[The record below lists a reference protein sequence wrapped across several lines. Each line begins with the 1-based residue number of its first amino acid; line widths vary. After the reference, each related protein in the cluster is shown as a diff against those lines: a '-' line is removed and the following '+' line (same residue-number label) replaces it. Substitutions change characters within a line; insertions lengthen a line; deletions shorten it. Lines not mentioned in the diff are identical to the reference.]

1 MEFPLELR
9 MAIEQKAQGLST
21 AELMREAQELSRRY
35 REEGGQGKRLST
47 TDRQALAYAAVRMPA
62 TFGAAAAALERTLPL
77 LETVPTTLL
86 DVGAGTGAAAWAASS
101 LLFLE
106 SVICLEREPAMAQL
120 GQALMAA
127 GSETLQKSR
136 WISGDINDPSPFSI
150 HAGLVIAAY
159 VLNEM
164 HEADRPAALSRLWA
178 ATEDALVLIEPGTPE
193 GFRQIKAARDYLLD
207 RGASLL
213 APCPH
218 EKSCPLPPDDWCH
231 FSCRVAR
238 GRLHRQLKGGD
249 APYEDEKFCYLAFG
263 RAKGAR
269 VSSRILRHPQIESGK
284 ITLQLCTPSG
294 LVTLPVRKRD
304 GTLFK
309 TARKANSGDA
319 FPYKEGTAAD

>member
-1 MEFPLELR
+1 M
-9 MAIEQKAQGLST
+9 
-21 AELMREAQELSRRY
+21 
-35 REEGGQGKRLST
+35 KRCKNPAGF
-47 TDRQALAYAAVRMPA
+47 QA
-62 TFGAAAAALERTLPL
+62 
-77 LETVPTTLL
+77 
-86 DVGAGTGAAAWAASS
+86 
-101 LLFLE
+101 
-106 SVICLEREPAMAQL
+106 
-120 GQALMAA
+120 
-127 GSETLQKSR
+127 
-136 WISGDINDPSPFSI
+136 DINDPSPFSI

-238 GRLHRQLKGGD
+238 QPLHRQLKGGD

-294 LVTLPVRKRD
+294 LLPCRC
-304 GTLFK
+304 G
-309 TARKANSGDA
+309 S
-319 FPYKEGTAAD
+319 GTAHCLKPPGKQTAAMPFLIRREPLRTDLFIPPASADRHNS

>member
-1 MEFPLELR
+1 M
-9 MAIEQKAQGLST
+9 
-21 AELMREAQELSRRY
+21 
-35 REEGGQGKRLST
+35 
-47 TDRQALAYAAVRMPA
+47 
-62 TFGAAAAALERTLPL
+62 
-77 LETVPTTLL
+77 
-86 DVGAGTGAAAWAASS
+86 
-101 LLFLE
+101 
-106 SVICLEREPAMAQL
+106 
-120 GQALMAA
+120 
-127 GSETLQKSR
+127 
-136 WISGDINDPSPFSI
+136 
-150 HAGLVIAAY
+150 
-159 VLNEM
+159 
-164 HEADRPAALSRLWA
+164 
-178 ATEDALVLIEPGTPE
+178 IEPGTPE

-207 RGASLL
+207 RGAALL

-238 GRLHRQLKGGD
+238 SRLHRQLKGGD

-269 VSSRILRHPQIESGK
+269 FSSRILRHPQIESGK

-319 FPYKEGTAAD
+319 FPYKEGTAED